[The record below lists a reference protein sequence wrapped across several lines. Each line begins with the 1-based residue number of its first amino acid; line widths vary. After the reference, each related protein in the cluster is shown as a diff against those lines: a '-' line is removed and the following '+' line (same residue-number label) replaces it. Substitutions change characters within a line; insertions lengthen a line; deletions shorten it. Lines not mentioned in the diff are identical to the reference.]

1 MTRGK
6 QKSRLHR
13 ADWFDVLNII
23 LLTLLM
29 LVVAL
34 PFYGTVVKSFMSQQE
49 YTFYGVSLWP
59 RTPVTQNYV
68 QIFHSGIWRSFGNS
82 VLYTVLYVG
91 LAMLLTTTLAY
102 GLSKRGWPG
111 RKLVQNL
118 IVFTMYFSG
127 GLVPFFLVV
136 KQLGMMG
143 KVSSVVVPTALSV
156 YNMIIMR
163 TFFEQLPPDLE
174 EAARIDGAGPYTI
187 FLRIELPLIK
197 PCIATIVLFYAVHKW
212 NEWYY
217 PTLFLSDN
225 KMWPIQVFLR
235 QLLQADNM
243 LDMAIDHDQP
253 KFNEGIRA
261 AATVVTILPIM
272 CVYPFLQKYFVKG
285 VMVGAIKS

>member
-1 MTRGK
+1 MRVI
-6 QKSRLHR
+6 RHR
-13 ADWFDVLNII
+13 NRIQRTDWFDVLNVT
-23 LLTLLM
+23 LLTSLM
-29 LVVAL
+29 LIVAV

-49 YTFYGVSLWP
+49 YTFRGVSLWP
-59 RTPVTQNYV
+59 ERPVVQNYI
-68 QIFHSGIWRSFGNS
+68 QIFSSGIWQALFNS
-82 VLYTVLYVG
+82 VVYTALYVA
-91 LAMLLTTTLAY
+91 LAMFLTTTLAY
-102 GLSKRGWPG
+102 GLSKKGWPG
-111 RKLVQNL
+111 RRLVQNL

-143 KVSSVVVPTALSV
+143 TIWSVVVPTALSV

-163 TFFEQLPPDLE
+163 TFFEQLPSDLE
-174 EAARIDGAGPYTI
+174 EAALIDGAGPLTI
-187 FLRIELPLIK
+187 FFRIELPLIK

-217 PTLFLSDN
+217 PTLFLSDH

-235 QLLQADNM
+235 QFLQADNM